1 MIIEISPTS
10 LQPLLAA
17 EDAPLL
23 LDVRE
28 PWELRLAAVTGV
40 LNIPMAQIP
49 DRLDELVQDRKIVVM
64 CHTGARSYQ
73 VAAFLN
79 QNGFGSVMNL
89 AGGIAAWS
97 REVDPAVP
105 EY

>member
-1 MIIEISPTS
+1 MIPEISPTS
-10 LQPLLAA
+10 LQPMLAC

-28 PWELRLAAVTGV
+28 PWELRLAAVNGV

-49 DRLDELVQDRKIVVM
+49 DRLDELGQDRKIVVM

-73 VAAFLN
+73 VAAFLI

>member
-1 MIIEISPTS
+1 MVPEISPTS
-10 LQPLLAA
+10 LQPLLAG

-28 PWELRLAAVTGV
+28 TWELRLAAVTGV

-49 DRLDELVQDRKIVVM
+49 DRLEELGRDQKIVVM

-73 VAAFLN
+73 VAAFLK
-79 QNGFGSVMNL
+79 QSGFESVMNL

-97 REVDPAVP
+97 REVDPTVP